1 MARFIRF
8 YKAFL
13 CPRTNKKQVLP
24 ATLRVRFRG
33 QRFELIAA
41 DCRGERLGAKAI
53 SKTILVT
60 GPDLDPA
67 AADLVA
73 QKGYRT
79 AHTPAYAAG
88 DVISRYLEETGA
100 VGIVSRMGRL
110 DADVMDAAPQ
120 LRVISKHG
128 VGVDNIDLA
137 AAARRGI
144 PVLVATGANAVSVA
158 EHAIALLLA
167 TVKRIL
173 PLDAGLRAGRWEK
186 PGFQGRELAG
196 ATLGLVGMGSIARAT
211 GRIAQG
217 VGLALIGFDP
227 YADDEIFERH
237 GVERCAKL
245 EDLLTRANIVSLHCP
260 LTAQTRSLLNA
271 ETIAKMPVG
280 SYVINTARGGLI
292 DEAALLAALRSGR
305 LAGAGLDTFAEE
317 PPAPDNPLWA
327 EPGIVVTPHIG
338 GVTREAA
345 ARVGVEAVRG
355 IFQVLEGQSVAS
367 ERIANHAL
375 LAENSKSFAEH
386 KE

>member
-13 CPRTNKKQVLP
+13 CHRTNKKGP
-24 ATLRVRFRG
+24 VRHAVVRLRG

-41 DCRGERLGAKAI
+41 DCRGERLGANAI

-88 DVISRYLEETGA
+88 DVISRCLEETGA

-110 DADVMDAAPQ
+110 DAEVMDAAPQ

-186 PGFQGRELAG
+186 PGFQGRELTG

-217 VGLALIGFDP
+217 IGLTLTGFDP
-227 YADDEIFERH
+227 YAEDAVFEHH
-237 GVERCAKL
+237 GVARCATL
-245 EDLLTRANIVSLHCP
+245 DDLLMRANIVSLHCP

-271 ETIAKMPVG
+271 ETIAKMPAG

-292 DEAALLAALRSGR
+292 DEAALLAALRSGH

-355 IFQVLEGQSVAS
+355 IFQVLEGQSVAP

-375 LAENSKSFAEH
+375 LAEESKSFAEH